1 MKKILT
7 FFMTM
12 MMLLVTVNAG
22 SFVFDQPTVLKDFT
36 LADKGNVQL
45 VDLIGSLNSESIGNQ
60 SGDLKLQF
68 PSLQNKQ
75 YFVIDNGL
83 INTTFNVTTFF
94 EGEGNSVTQ
103 ELTMQELGTYYFQGK
118 NDFQGEELGIM
129 FDFPDGYAGTMTLI
143 SQQPKGLSFVFET
156 FVSGVADIIEIN
168 VSFWKVVYY
177 IFLVSTII
185 GMFLLI
191 IKGIMA
197 AIKWADDLSKTR
209 NKHGKGKQ

>member
-143 SQQPKGLSFVFET
+143 SQQP
-156 FVSGVADIIEIN
+156 